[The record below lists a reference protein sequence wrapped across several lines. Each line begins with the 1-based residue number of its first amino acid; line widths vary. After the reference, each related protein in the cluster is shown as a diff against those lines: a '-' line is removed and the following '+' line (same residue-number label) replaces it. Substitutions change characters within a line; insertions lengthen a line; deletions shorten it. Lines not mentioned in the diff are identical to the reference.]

1 MKNKKSKSK
10 IKNVIL
16 KSISYFTFIL
26 LIVAI
31 CFVNYNSHIPFY
43 VIIICLMW
51 LVPFGIANKIIQL

>member
-1 MKNKKSKSK
+1 MKNKKSK

-31 CFVNYNSHIPFY
+31 CFVDSNSNIPFY